1 MKYIVSTTHFGA
13 NIIVKAISQVIR
25 QDDDEK

>member
-1 MKYIVSTTHFGA
+1 MKYVVGTHLGA
-13 NIIVKAISQVIR
+13 NVIVKAISPVIR